1 MDPSCGQIWY
11 AEGGG
16 DFLSKGRPVVVMQS
30 DSAIEVDSITIGLL
44 TTNTDSMD
52 VPLVR
57 VPILP
62 TEQNGLRTPS
72 WLMVDKIQT
81 VKRRRLKRLIG
92 TLEENVVAD
101 VRGRFVPFLGCTT
114 QSRTL
119 WAAVSRGWQWSR

>member
-16 DFLSKGRPVVVMQS
+16 DFLSKGRPVVVIQS
-30 DSAIEVDSITIGLL
+30 DLAIELDSITIGLL
-44 TTNTDSMD
+44 TTNADSMD

-57 VPILP
+57 IPILP
-62 TEQNGLRTPS
+62 TKQNSLTTPS

-92 TLEENVVAD
+92 TLEEDAVTEI
-101 VRGRFVPFLGCTT
+101 RRRIVPFLGCTT
-114 QSRTL
+114 QRRTL
-119 WAAVSRGWQWSR
+119 WATVFGGWRWSR

>member
-62 TEQNGLRTPS
+62 TEQNGLRKPS

-101 VRGRFVPFLGCTT
+101 VRSRIVPFLGCTT

-119 WAAVSRGWQWSR
+119 WAAVSRGWR

>member
-101 VRGRFVPFLGCTT
+101 VRSRIVPFLGCTT
-114 QSRTL
+114 RSRTL
-119 WAAVSRGWQWSR
+119 WAAVSRGWR

>member
-101 VRGRFVPFLGCTT
+101 VRSRIVPFLGCTT

-119 WAAVSRGWQWSR
+119 WATVSRGWRWSR